1 MQPYILFASG
11 DIHTD
16 RSKCRRILDTP
27 HTRILSLFL
36 STHRTPESHGTPSW
50 ILEGVGEMRV
60 MARGHGAKE
69 QGKFSAPNF
78 PNPEYGRMWMYLYGS
93 DTSAC

>member
-1 MQPYILFASG
+1 M
-11 DIHTD
+11 
-16 RSKCRRILDTP
+16 
-27 HTRILSLFL
+27 
-36 STHRTPESHGTPSW
+36 
-50 ILEGVGEMRV
+50 EGVGEMRV